1 MQVMNTCS
9 HRFTHS
15 LTHSLTNAGDAITAF
30 NLKEEREIGRF
41 NDDGSFVFKKEQD
54 IGNSLTHSHTYI
66 LTYSLIRAD
75 PWLEGVEESELEKM
89 IASAAAGKKRL
100 EERKQKEEE
109 NDGPSNSKKLSQM
122 ELKMAI
128 LKFMLP
134 GETVTKSMNRYSSK
148 NKVWTHSLTHS
159 LTYSLTHSLTYSF
172 IHLLIHSFIYSL
184 THSLIHSFIH
194 LLTYSFTHSLTHS
207 LIYLMTEKCVKRR

>member
-1 MQVMNTCS
+1 MNARTALLIE
-9 HRFTHS
+9 S
-15 LTHSLTNAGDAITAF
+15 LPHLLSNAGDAITAF

-54 IGNSLTHSHTYI
+54 IGNSLTHSHTYL
-66 LTYSLIRAD
+66 LTHLLTCSFIRAD

-109 NDGPSNSKKLSQM
+109 PTTGKKLSQM

-128 LKFMLP
+128 LRFMLP
-134 GETVTKSMNRYSSK
+134 GESVTKSMNRYSSK

-159 LTYSLTHSLTYSF
+159 C
-172 IHLLIHSFIYSL
+172 LLSH
-184 THSLIHSFIH
+184 
-194 LLTYSFTHSLTHS
+194 
-207 LIYLMTEKCVKRR
+207 